1 MPKIVNQRRDEMLRK
16 KAMVLIYA
24 LIVLM
29 LISISV
35 LAEEA
40 RPLTGTT
47 FKLPKEEGH
56 GILEIINDNPQ
67 MDAVAVLNTTNTTD
81 ESPLEIYIRS
91 NDTAK
96 YSGIMDGWYNLYFE
110 TGNNWISSSDK
121 FTDKGGFYRLN
132 RSLQY
137 ETTSPALNSFEY
149 PVWTVTL
156 NSTAINANESAREVT
171 MRAG

>member
-1 MPKIVNQRRDEMLRK
+1 
-16 KAMVLIYA
+16 
-24 LIVLM
+24 M

-47 FKLPKEEGH
+47 FKVPKEEGH
-56 GILEIINDNPQ
+56 GALKIINDNPH
-67 MDAVAVLNTTNTTD
+67 MDAVAVLNTTDTTD
-81 ESPLEIYIRS
+81 ESLLAIYIRS
-91 NDTAK
+91 NDSFT

-110 TGNNWISSSDK
+110 TGNNWNSSSDK

-137 ETTSPALNSFEY
+137 KTTSPVLNSFEY
-149 PVWTVTL
+149 PVWTVAL
-156 NSTAINANESAREVT
+156 KSAALNANETARDVSVIE
-171 MRAG
+171 G